1 MTRDLTPPSPLS
13 IDGEGRTSGERV
25 PGSPN
30 PSPSPFMERGPG
42 GEVDLSVSVGPLTL
56 RNPVLTASGTFGYG
70 PEFEG
75 FVDFDRLGGLVTK
88 GISLAERAGNLPPR
102 IVETSSGM
110 LNAIG
115 LQNVGFQR
123 FVTEKLPFLERVSC
137 AVVANVYG
145 SALEDYVELARRFQ
159 AVDRVDA
166 IELNVSCPNVSAG
179 GVVFGKDP
187 EMLRRVVAG
196 TRAVF
201 RRSLWVKLTPDV
213 SDVAAMARVC
223 HDEGADAVSAIN
235 TFRGMAVD
243 LDRRRPVLANVFG
256 GLSGPAIK
264 PLALARVFEV
274 ARAVPIP
281 VVGIGGIMTARD
293 ALEFLLV
300 GASAVQLGTANFIDP
315 AVSMTVIDGLG
326 QYLTERGITRI
337 TELIGAITVPGR

>member
-1 MTRDLTPPSPLS
+1 MR
-13 IDGEGRTSGERV
+13 
-25 PGSPN
+25 
-30 PSPSPFMERGPG
+30 
-42 GEVDLSVSVGPLTL
+42 EVDLSVKVGPLVL

-70 PEFEG
+70 EEFAG

-88 GISLAERAGNLPPR
+88 GISLQERVGNLPPR
-102 IVETSSGM
+102 ILETSCGM

-115 LQNVGFQR
+115 LQNVGFER
-123 FVTEKLPFLERVSC
+123 FVREKLPFLERISC

-145 SALEDYVELARRFQ
+145 SAVEDYVELARRFQ
-159 AVDRVDA
+159 AVARIDA

-187 EMLRRVVAG
+187 DLLRRVVAG
-196 TRAVF
+196 ARAAF

-223 HDEGADAVSAIN
+223 HEEGADAVSAIN

-243 LDRRRPVLANVFG
+243 LERRRPVLANVFG

-274 ARAVPIP
+274 ARSVPIP

-300 GASAVQLGTANFIDP
+300 GASAVQVGTANFIDP
-315 AVSMTVIDGLG
+315 AASMRLVEGIES
-326 QYLTERGITRI
+326 YLTEKGLASVR
-337 TELIGAITVPGR
+337 EMIGSIQVPGAR

>member
-1 MTRDLTPPSPLS
+1 MPPRDLTPPSP
-13 IDGEGRTSGERV
+13 
-25 PGSPN
+25 
-30 PSPSPFMERGPG
+30 
-42 GEVDLSVSVGPLTL
+42 VDLSVEVGPLTL

-70 PEFEG
+70 EEFAG

-88 GISLAERAGNLPPR
+88 GISLEERIGNLPPR
-102 IVETSSGM
+102 ILETSCGM

-115 LQNVGFQR
+115 LQNVGFRR
-123 FVTEKLPFLERVSC
+123 FVAEKLPFLERLSC

-166 IELNVSCPNVSAG
+166 VELNVSCPNVSAG

-187 EMLRRVVAG
+187 AMLRRVVAG
-196 TRAVF
+196 ARAVF

-213 SDVAAMARVC
+213 SDVAAMAQVC
-223 HDEGADAVSAIN
+223 KDEGADAVSAIN

-274 ARAVPIP
+274 ARAVDLP
-281 VVGIGGIMTARD
+281 VVGIGGIMDARD
-293 ALEFLLV
+293 ALEFLVV
-300 GASAVQLGTANFIDP
+300 GACAVQVGTANFVDP
-315 AVSMTVIDGLG
+315 SASMTIVDGIER
-326 QYLTERGITRI
+326 YLTEKGIASVR
-337 TELIGAITVPGR
+337 EMIGSIRVPGRG